1 MSNIKYHISNVVVKI
16 CGMTRPEDAL
26 MCAEAGA
33 DLIGLNFHPKS
44 PRYVTPDMARLIVHA
59 LRHQF
64 GDLCPLLIGVF
75 VNAGACEI
83 ARLIDAIG
91 LDAAQLSGDETRDT
105 LAALGDR
112 GIKAIRPR
120 DPAEAAAMT
129 LLYQTVV
136 SADDRLPTL
145 VVDAYH
151 PALYG
156 GTGQQTSI
164 DIALAARKVALR
176 LMLAGGLTPEN
187 VAEQVRLIQ
196 PWGVDVASGVEG
208 DRPGVK
214 DHERVLAFVEAVR
227 SANTPEGRRGN
238 HGIRD

>member
-1 MSNIKYHISNVVVKI
+1 MSNIKSHISNVVVKI
-16 CGMTRPEDAL
+16 CGVTKPDNAL

-44 PRYVTPDMARLIVHA
+44 KRYVTPDMARLIANA

-64 GDLCPLLIGVF
+64 GDRCPRLVGVF
-75 VNAGACEI
+75 VNADVGEI
-83 ARLIDAIG
+83 ARVMDFIG

-105 LAALGDR
+105 LEALGDR

-120 DPAEAAAMT
+120 DPAEAATMAA
-129 LLYQTVV
+129 LYQVHTP
-136 SADDRLPTL
+136 DDERLPTL

-156 GTGQQTSI
+156 GTGQQTSV
-164 DIALAARKVALR
+164 DIALAARKVVPR
-176 LMLAGGLTPEN
+176 LMLAGGLTPDN
-187 VAEQVRLIQ
+187 VAEQVRQIQ

-208 DRPGVK
+208 DRPGIK
-214 DHERVLAFVEAVR
+214 DPERVVAFITAVR
-227 SANTPEGRRGN
+227 TLTRWNVGVS
-238 HGIRD
+238 